1 VNELLIWMSARG
13 SGSNRSFRARVAE
26 VEGRTPQVRQG
37 TAPARL
43 AAWTLSKLGHAEF
56 EGSAVVA
63 GWRIA
68 PPVLAAAD
76 IYGPP
81 RAVLCGARS
90 TELLSALLAS
100 AGDLRLSTSP
110 QPGAP
115 DLIELRAESANVL
128 ARMAG
133 QAGIPVQWNA
143 SLAILAACPLVSTMA
158 LEERTIPV
166 GAGWTVSRFSKSG
179 LAWVPS
185 SAAAAHSLPAG
196 LFRFGG
202 EYGTTYILKQ
212 GARTWSCSPA
222 VGKFRILTRRHRP
235 LSYNA
240 ATREL
245 TVAAT
250 CRPPELIER
259 ALTIASGHL
268 PVFRDKSLVY
278 TGVGRMTA
286 QTAAAVLG
294 QRLYSAANT

>member
-1 VNELLIWMSARG
+1 VNELLIWMSARR
-13 SGSNRSFRARVAE
+13 SGSTRSFRARVAE
-26 VEGRTPQVRQG
+26 IEGTTPRGRQS

-56 EGSAVVA
+56 EESAAVA

-68 PPVLAAAD
+68 PPVLAATD

-90 TELLSALLAS
+90 TELLSALLS
-100 AGDLRLSTSP
+100 AAGALRLSTSP
-110 QPGAP
+110 QTGAP
-115 DLIELRAESANVL
+115 DLIELRAESASVL
-128 ARMAG
+128 ISIAG

-143 SLAILAACPLVSTMA
+143 SLAILAACPLIRSIP

-179 LAWVPS
+179 LTWVPS

-196 LFRFGG
+196 LFRFRG
-202 EYGTTYILKQ
+202 EHGATYILKQ
-212 GARTWSCSPA
+212 GVKAWSCSPA

-235 LSYNA
+235 LNHSA

-245 TVAAT
+245 TIAAA
-250 CRPPELIER
+250 CRPPELVER

-268 PVFRDKSLVY
+268 PVFRDNALVY
-278 TGVGRMTA
+278 TDVGRITA
-286 QTAAAVLG
+286 QTAATILG
-294 QRLYSAANT
+294 QRLYERRT